1 MVPEEYEMKEKIKGF
16 FADMGKAI
24 IILALILVVTVGI
37 IMDFAGKSGSVSS
50 TAAKEDKSRNISVTF
65 EEPIVTKTEELAKME
80 VLSKELDIPAEIKED
95 GLFKLPIFRKI
106 QKATYKATVIYTIDL
121 SGISKDDFEV
131 DHAEKTVT
139 LRVPKPQSRVI
150 LNYDKFDFQDTKGYF
165 FKTSDI
171 RLTLKQVQQVEND
184 AAKKVEKR
192 IKEDDITR
200 EAEEEG
206 LSQLQS
212 IFEDVIGM
220 NTNGYSFEVT
230 Y

>member
-1 MVPEEYEMKEKIKGF
+1 
-16 FADMGKAI
+16 MGKAI
-24 IILALILVVTVGI
+24 IVLALIRVVTVGI

-131 DHAEKTVT
+131 DHAEKNSYT
-139 LRVPKPQSRVI
+139 
-150 LNYDKFDFQDTKGYF
+150 
-165 FKTSDI
+165 
-171 RLTLKQVQQVEND
+171 
-184 AAKKVEKR
+184 
-192 IKEDDITR
+192 
-200 EAEEEG
+200 
-206 LSQLQS
+206 
-212 IFEDVIGM
+212 
-220 NTNGYSFEVT
+220 
-230 Y
+230 

>member
-1 MVPEEYEMKEKIKGF
+1 MKEKIKGF

-121 SGISKDDFEV
+121 SEISKDDFEV

-150 LNYDKFDFQDTKGYF
+150 LNYDKFDFQDTNGYF

-184 AAKKVEKR
+184 AAKKVEKK

>member
-1 MVPEEYEMKEKIKGF
+1 MKEKIKGF

-131 DHAEKTVT
+131 DHAEKNSYT
-139 LRVPKPQSRVI
+139 
-150 LNYDKFDFQDTKGYF
+150 
-165 FKTSDI
+165 
-171 RLTLKQVQQVEND
+171 
-184 AAKKVEKR
+184 
-192 IKEDDITR
+192 
-200 EAEEEG
+200 
-206 LSQLQS
+206 
-212 IFEDVIGM
+212 
-220 NTNGYSFEVT
+220 
-230 Y
+230 

>member
-1 MVPEEYEMKEKIKGF
+1 MKEKIKGF

-50 TAAKEDKSRNISVTF
+50 TAAKKDKSRNISVTF

-95 GLFKLPIFRKI
+95 GLFKLPIFTKI

-150 LNYDKFDFQDTKGYF
+150 LNYDKFDFQDTNGKF

-184 AAKKVEKR
+184 VAKKVEKR

>member
-1 MVPEEYEMKEKIKGF
+1 MDCLSFQFLRKYRRRHIKQLLY
-16 FADMGKAI
+16 I
-24 IILALILVVTVGI
+24 QSICL
-37 IMDFAGKSGSVSS
+37 
-50 TAAKEDKSRNISVTF
+50 R
-65 EEPIVTKTEELAKME
+65 
-80 VLSKELDIPAEIKED
+80 
-95 GLFKLPIFRKI
+95 FRE
-106 QKATYKATVIYTIDL
+106 
-121 SGISKDDFEV
+121 ISKDDFEV

-150 LNYDKFDFQDTKGYF
+150 LNYDKFDFQDTNGYF

-184 AAKKVEKR
+184 VAKKVEKR

-220 NTNGYSFEVT
+220 NTNGYSLEVT

>member
-1 MVPEEYEMKEKIKGF
+1 M
-16 FADMGKAI
+16 
-24 IILALILVVTVGI
+24 ILKW
-37 IMDFAGKSGSVSS
+37 IMLK
-50 TAAKEDKSRNISVTF
+50 
-65 EEPIVTKTEELAKME
+65 
-80 VLSKELDIPAEIKED
+80 
-95 GLFKLPIFRKI
+95 
-106 QKATYKATVIYTIDL
+106 
-121 SGISKDDFEV
+121 
-131 DHAEKTVT
+131 KTVT

-150 LNYDKFDFQDTKGYF
+150 LNSDKFDFQDTNGYF

-184 AAKKVEKR
+184 AAKKVEKK

-200 EAEEEG
+200 EAEEKG